1 MRPPWSVVIALGC
14 LLGGCRTGQLTGKL
28 VIKGD
33 VISMHERPAGAAQSS
48 PGSPQIM
55 VLALDG
61 VGRDLL
67 YEMLR
72 AGKLPNLAALLGGA
86 DFAHADLDD
95 RLLSNLPSTTM
106 PAWVSTFSGAAAAES
121 GVPNNEYFIR
131 ETKTFACPAP
141 VTFHDAAPTLSIYTD
156 GYLNKLVDGPSVYE
170 RIHAAD
176 PAALEWVVMNHFFR
190 GADTMLLAKRQVM
203 AKAFEAFVEKEAAN
217 FSGKGSHATVQKL
230 DEAVVNALVTHLASG
245 PVPDVL
251 TLYLAGTD
259 LYAHQALE
267 GPDEARKT
275 YLAEVVDPALAPLL
289 ARMRARGMLEHRWII
304 VVADHGHTQ
313 VVHDAQHAL
322 DADDDD
328 APGVLKKVGFKMR
341 PFTAEVGGKD
351 PFNAVL
357 ASGGA
362 MGFVYLADRSFC
374 PGDQPCAWSA
384 PPRYKEDVLAAA
396 EGFYTNNADGALAP
410 GMKGALD
417 MIFVRVPKPVAEV
430 DLPFEVYVGGGKT
443 MPVAAYLE
451 AHPHPTYV
459 ALADRLHELAV
470 GPHGERAG
478 DILLLAH
485 NGDRETPEER
495 FYFAAPYRSWHG
507 SPSKQDSELPFI
519 VAHPAHASAAI
530 GAWVTHVLGERPYQ
544 QKVTDVMLGL
554 RAGALR

>member
-1 MRPPWSVVIALGC
+1 MRLSSTVVLALAAAAAS
-14 LLGGCRTGQLTGKL
+14 CRTGQLAGKL
-28 VIKGD
+28 VVKGD
-33 VISMHERPAGAAQSS
+33 VISMHERPAGAAPSS

-67 YEMLR
+67 YAMLR
-72 AGKLPNLAALLGGA
+72 AGELPNLAALLGGP

-106 PAWVSTFSGAAAAES
+106 PAWVSTFTGVAAGEN

-131 ETKTFACPAP
+131 ETKTFAAPAP
-141 VTFHDAAPTLSIYTD
+141 VTFHNAAPTLAIYAE
-156 GYLNKLVDGPSVYE
+156 GYLNKLVEAPSVYE

-190 GADTMLLAKRQVM
+190 GADTMFLAKRQVM
-203 AKAFEAFVEKEAAN
+203 AKAFEAFVEKEAAHL
-217 FSGKGSHATVQKL
+217 SGKDSRATMQDL
-230 DEAVVNALVTHLASG
+230 DEAVIKTLVSHLESG
-245 PVPDVL
+245 AVPDVL

-267 GPDEARKT
+267 GPDRARRT
-275 YLAEVVDPALAPLL
+275 YLTEVVDPALGPLI

-304 VVADHGHTQ
+304 VIADHGHTE
-313 VVHDAQHAL
+313 VVHDDQHAL
-322 DADDDD
+322 DADEDD
-328 APGVLKKVGFKMR
+328 APGVLHKVGFKTR
-341 PFTAEVGGKD
+341 PFQQTVGARD

-362 MGFVYLADRSFC
+362 MGFVYLADRSQC
-374 PGDQPCAWSA
+374 PGERACAWSA
-384 PPRYKEDVLAAA
+384 PPRYQEDVLAAA
-396 EGFYTNNADGALAP
+396 EGFFTNNADGALAP

-417 MIFVRVPKPVAEV
+417 MIFVRVPRPVAEI

-443 MPVAAYLE
+443 MPIAAYLE

-459 ALADRLHELAV
+459 ALADRLRELAV

-478 DILLLAH
+478 DLLLLAH
-485 NGDRETPEER
+485 NGDRETPAER

-507 SPSKQDSELPFI
+507 SPSKQDSEIPLI
-519 VAHPAHASAAI
+519 VANPDHAAADI
-530 GAWVTHVLGERPYQ
+530 RARVGAVLGDHPYQ
-544 QKVTDVMLGL
+544 RKVTDLLLDL
-554 RAGALR
+554 RGAPRE

>member
-1 MRPPWSVVIALGC
+1 MRRAWTVIVAVLATVA
-14 LLGGCRTGQLTGKL
+14 GCRTGQLAGKL

-33 VISMHERPAGAAQSS
+33 VISMRERPAGAAPSS
-48 PGSPQIM
+48 PGSPPIM

-67 YEMLR
+67 YDMLR
-72 AGKLPNLAALLGGA
+72 AGTLPNLAALLGGP

-106 PAWVSTFSGAAAAES
+106 PAWVSTFTGVAAAEN

-131 ETKTFACPAP
+131 ETKTFAAPAP
-141 VTFHDAAPTLSIYTD
+141 VTFHSAAPTLAIYAE
-156 GYLNKLVDGPSVYE
+156 GYLDKLVEVPSVYE

-190 GADTMLLAKRQVM
+190 GADAMFLAKREVM
-203 AKAFEAFVEKEAAN
+203 AKAFEAFVEKEAAHL
-217 FSGKGSHATVQKL
+217 SGKGSRATMQNL
-230 DEAVVNALVTHLASG
+230 DEAVIHTLVSHLESG
-245 PVPDVL
+245 AVPDVL

-267 GPDEARKT
+267 GPDEARRT
-275 YLAEVVDPALAPLL
+275 YLAEVIDPALAPLI

-304 VVADHGHTQ
+304 VIADHGHTQ
-313 VVHDAQHAL
+313 VVHDDQHAL
-322 DADDDD
+322 DADEDD
-328 APGVLKKVGFKMR
+328 APGVLHKVGFKTR
-341 PFTAEVGGKD
+341 PFQETVGAKD

-362 MGFVYLADRSFC
+362 MGFVYLADRSRC
-374 PGDQPCAWSA
+374 PGERACAWSA

-396 EGFYTNNADGALAP
+396 EGFFTNNADGALAP

-430 DLPFEVYVGGGKT
+430 DLPFEVYIGGGKT
-443 MPVAAYLE
+443 MSVAAYLE
-451 AHPHPTYV
+451 AHPHPTYI
-459 ALADRLHELAV
+459 ALADRLRELAV

-485 NGDRETPEER
+485 NGDRATPEER

-507 SPSKQDSELPFI
+507 SPSKQDSEIPLI
-519 VAHPAHASAAI
+519 VANPDHDAAAI
-530 GAWVTHVLGERPYQ
+530 HARVGKVLGDHPYQ
-544 QKVTDVMLGL
+544 RKVTDLLLDL
-554 RAGALR
+554 RGAPRD